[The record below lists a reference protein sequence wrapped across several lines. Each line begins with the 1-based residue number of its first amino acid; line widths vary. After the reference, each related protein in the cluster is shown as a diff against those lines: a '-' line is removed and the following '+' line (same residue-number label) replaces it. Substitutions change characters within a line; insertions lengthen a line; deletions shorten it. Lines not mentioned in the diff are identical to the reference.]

1 MQTVCRE
8 AKPQSPA
15 TPPNGG
21 AGAVNGPSCIPE
33 KDWQEHGECEISL
46 MDSMSIGQELQSKR
60 VDILR
65 LADRH
70 GASEVRVFGSVA
82 RGEAGADSDVDLLIK
97 MAPERSLLDHVALW
111 QDLED
116 LLGRKVDLV
125 SEKALHRLI
134 RDQILKEAV
143 PL

>member
-1 MQTVCRE
+1 MT
-8 AKPQSPA
+8 
-15 TPPNGG
+15 
-21 AGAVNGPSCIPE
+21 
-33 KDWQEHGECEISL
+33 
-46 MDSMSIGQELQSKR
+46 IGQELQSKR

-70 GASEVRVFGSVA
+70 GASEVRIFGSVA
-82 RGEAGADSDVDLLIK
+82 RGEAGSDSDVDLLVK
-97 MAPERSLLDHVALW
+97 LAPGRSLLDHVALW

>member
-1 MQTVCRE
+1 MQG
-8 AKPQSPA
+8 K
-15 TPPNGG
+15 
-21 AGAVNGPSCIPE
+21 VNSSLPG
-33 KDWQEHGECEISL
+33 KDWQEHGVREIIR
-46 MDSMSIGQELQSKR
+46 MNTMSIGQELQSKR

-82 RGEAGADSDVDLLIK
+82 RGEAGSDSDVDLLVK
-97 MAPERSLLDHVALW
+97 LAPERSLLDHVALW

-125 SEKALHRLI
+125 SEKALHWLI
-134 RDQILKEAV
+134 RDHILKEAV

>member
-1 MQTVCRE
+1 MGFMNIGRELE
-8 AKPQSPA
+8 AKR
-15 TPPNGG
+15 T
-21 AGAVNGPSCIPE
+21 
-33 KDWQEHGECEISL
+33 
-46 MDSMSIGQELQSKR
+46 
-60 VDILR
+60 DILR

-70 GASEVRVFGSVA
+70 GATEVRVFGSVA
-82 RGEAGADSDVDLLIK
+82 RGEAGPDSDVDLLVK

-125 SEKALHRLI
+125 SEKALHRLM

>member
-1 MQTVCRE
+1 MDFMNIGRE
-8 AKPQSPA
+8 LKAKR
-15 TPPNGG
+15 T
-21 AGAVNGPSCIPE
+21 
-33 KDWQEHGECEISL
+33 
-46 MDSMSIGQELQSKR
+46 
-60 VDILR
+60 DILR
-65 LADRH
+65 LAGRH
-70 GASEVRVFGSVA
+70 GATDVRIFGSVA
-82 RGEAGADSDVDLLIK
+82 RGEAGSDSDVDFLVK

-125 SEKALHRLI
+125 SEKALHWLI

>member
-1 MQTVCRE
+1 
-8 AKPQSPA
+8 
-15 TPPNGG
+15 
-21 AGAVNGPSCIPE
+21 
-33 KDWQEHGECEISL
+33 
-46 MDSMSIGQELQSKR
+46 MDSMNIGQELQSKR

-82 RGEAGADSDVDLLIK
+82 RGEAGADSDVDLLVK

-111 QDLED
+111 QDLEE
-116 LLGRKVDLV
+116 LLGRKVDVV

-134 RDQILKEAV
+134 RQQVLQEAV

>member
-1 MQTVCRE
+1 MGFMNIGPELE
-8 AKPQSPA
+8 AKR
-15 TPPNGG
+15 T
-21 AGAVNGPSCIPE
+21 
-33 KDWQEHGECEISL
+33 
-46 MDSMSIGQELQSKR
+46 
-60 VDILR
+60 DILR

-70 GASEVRVFGSVA
+70 GATEVRIFGSVA
-82 RGEAGADSDVDLLIK
+82 RGEAGPDSDVDLLVK

-125 SEKALHRLI
+125 SEKALHRLM